1 MVRRAAAVLILAGA
15 WCAWTVL
22 AARLD
27 RPSSTNAV
35 LAAVALIAL
44 PLATGIVAALAVG
57 FHDRQRELIGT
68 AAIGWALALA
78 GTLTHYPTVAGLG
91 KILGAGA
98 LGLLFVGLLLEA
110 WHVAVVAVLVMIVDT
125 YSVFAGPTKRLL
137 ESGGTAV
144 SAFTVPITGPGLYA
158 AAGLG
163 VIDFLFLGLF
173 CGAALGWRLQ
183 PRLTIPLC
191 MLSFS
196 ASVVI
201 AVHEHRSVP
210 ALPLLSL
217 AFLLPNVR
225 RFLPGAPDRP
235 WEERTRPATLANA
248 RRNATGRPD
257 RRAQWQGAQV
267 SCWNLLDPLIQPGA
281 VVGIV
286 GAGNGHDLPLMQIAE
301 RAGRVDLL
309 DLDPAACRAAIADV
323 PRGLRPRLEVV
334 EADASGGHADRIT
347 AAVAAGRVTQ
357 VPGPDWSPFGAGP
370 YDVLV
375 GDLFYSQLLYPGLRD
390 AGVPDDRITTAL
402 TTYGP
407 ALTGLVVSRM
417 HASAADGIVVHIHD
431 PVGWWRGHEQPF
443 TLDHILAVARHSAED
458 ALVLLQAGSGPEGTN
473 PRTAVAAL
481 GIPVLRTAFWRWP
494 FAVGTDYLACA
505 TVAALPAG
513 LRPRS

>member
-27 RPSSTNAV
+27 RPSSTNAM

-57 FHDRQRELIGT
+57 FHGRRRELVV
-68 AAIGWALALA
+68 AVAIGWALALV
-78 GTLTHYPTVAGLG
+78 GTLTDYPTVAGLG
-91 KILGAGA
+91 KILLAGGI
-98 LGLLFVGLLLEA
+98 GLLFVEVLVEA
-110 WHVAVVAVLVMIVDT
+110 WHVAAVAVLVIGVDT

-144 SAFTVPITGPGLYA
+144 SVFTVPITGPGLYA

-173 CGAALGWRLQ
+173 CGAALNWRLR

-201 AVHEHRSVP
+201 AVHEHRSIP

-217 AFLLPNVR
+217 AFLVPNVR

-235 WEERTRPATLANA
+235 WEARTRPATTANA
-248 RRNATGRPD
+248 RRNATAQGE
-257 RRAQWQGAQV
+257 RRALWLGAQA

-286 GAGNGHDLPLMQIAE
+286 GAGNCDDIPLAQIAE
-301 RAGRVDLL
+301 RALRVDLL
-309 DLDPAACRAAIADV
+309 DLDPAACRAAIGAA
-323 PRGLRPRLEVV
+323 PRGLRPRLVAID
-334 EADASGGHADRIT
+334 ADASGGHADRIS
-347 AAVAAGRVTQ
+347 AAVVAGRVTQ
-357 VPGPDWSPFGAGP
+357 VPGPDWSPFGEGP
-370 YDVLV
+370 YDVLI

-390 AGVPDDRITTAL
+390 AGVSDDRIKVAL
-402 TTYGP
+402 STYGP

-443 TLDHILAVARHSAED
+443 TLDHILAIARHSAED
-458 ALVLLQAGSGPEGTN
+458 ALVLLQSGSGPEGTN
-473 PRTAVAAL
+473 PRTAVSAL

-494 FAVGTDYLACA
+494 FSPGKDFLVCG
-505 TVAALPAG
+505 TVASLPAN

>member
-22 AARLD
+22 APRLD
-27 RPSSTNAV
+27 RPSTNV
-35 LAAVALIAL
+35 MLAAVALIAL

-57 FHDRQRELIGT
+57 WYADRRALVVV
-68 AAIGWALALA
+68 AVVGWALALA
-78 GTLTHYPTVAGLG
+78 GTLTHYQTVAGLG

-98 LGLLFVGLLLEA
+98 VGLLFVGLLEKA
-110 WHVAVVAVLVMIVDT
+110 WHVAVVALLVIGVDT
-125 YSVFAGPTKRLL
+125 YSVYAGPTKRLL
-137 ESGGTAV
+137 ESGGATV
-144 SAFTVPITGPGLYA
+144 SKFTVPISGPGLYA
-158 AAGLG
+158 AAGIG
-163 VIDFLFLGLF
+163 IVDFLFLGLF
-173 CGAALGWRLQ
+173 CGAALNWRLH

-196 ASVVI
+196 LSIAV

-217 AFLLPNVR
+217 AFILPNIR
-225 RFLPGAPDRP
+225 RFRPGVADRP
-235 WEERTRPATLANA
+235 WELRTRPATTANA
-248 RRNATGRPD
+248 RRNAAGKPE
-257 RRAQWQGAQV
+257 RRALWASAQDAA
-267 SCWNLLDPLIQPGA
+267 WALLDPLVKPGA

-286 GAGNGHDLPLMQIAE
+286 GAGNCDDVPLALIAE

-309 DLDPAACRAAIADV
+309 DLDAAACRAAIGHA
-323 PRGLRPRLEVV
+323 PRALRPRLDAVA
-334 EADASGGHADRIT
+334 ADASGGHADRISS
-347 AAVAAGRVTQ
+347 AVVAGRVTQ
-357 VPGPDWSPFGAGP
+357 VPGPDWSPFGNGP
-370 YDVLV
+370 YDLLV

-390 AGVPDDRITTAL
+390 AGVADEQIILAL

-417 HASAADGIVVHIHD
+417 HASAPDGVVVHIHD

-443 TLDHILAVARHSAED
+443 TLDHVLAVARHSADD
-458 ALVLLQAGSGPEGTN
+458 ALALLQSGSGPEGTN
-473 PRTAVAAL
+473 PRHALAAL
-481 GIPVLRTAFWRWP
+481 GIPILRTAFWRWP
-494 FAVGTDYLACA
+494 FGPGTDYLACA